1 MKQGDGM
8 KLSEFG
14 SKLSAHAG
22 IVSLMDDLGEAV
34 SSGRSFRML
43 GGGNPARIPEVEAR
57 FRTAMQGILDNGD
70 QFEQMVGKYDGPQGN
85 AQFIEALAE
94 LFESE
99 FGWNTGPENIFIT
112 NGSQAGFFALF
123 NMFAGSRSDGS
134 RGKILLPITPE
145 YIGYSDAGID
155 NPVFD
160 SHRPTIDTLEDRYFK
175 YRINFDDIEVTEET
189 GAICVSRPTNPTG
202 NVLTDGELG
211 RLSVLASENGIPL
224 IVDDAYG
231 APFPNIIFSSAT
243 PMWDENTILCL
254 SLSKL
259 GLPGV
264 RTGIIVANREII
276 RALSSMAAIM
286 SLAPGSFGPGLALD
300 LVKSREI
307 ISLSNEVIRPYYRER
322 VQQAIEWIRG
332 AMGDYPFHV
341 HKPEGAIFLW
351 LWFPDLPISSQELYE
366 RLKARGVLVIA
377 GQNFFPG
384 IEEDWRH
391 RHECIR
397 VTYSQDPA
405 DVEAGLGIIA
415 EEVIRAYDGKRQQTA

>member
-1 MKQGDGM
+1 
-8 KLSEFG
+8 
-14 SKLSAHAG
+14 
-22 IVSLMDDLGEAV
+22 
-34 SSGRSFRML
+34 ML

-57 FRTAMQGILDNGD
+57 FRKAMLGILDNDD
-70 QFEQMVGKYDGPQGN
+70 QFEEMIGRYDGPQGN
-85 AQFIEALAE
+85 AEFIEALAD

-99 FGWNTGPENIFIT
+99 FGWSTSPENIFIT

-123 NMFAGSRSDGS
+123 NMFAGQRSDGS
-134 RGKILLPITPE
+134 HGRILLPITPE
-145 YIGYSDAGID
+145 YIGYSDTAIAE
-155 NPVFD
+155 PIFD
-160 SHRPTIDTLEDRYFK
+160 SHRPTIDTLEDRFFK
-175 YRINFDDIEVTEET
+175 YRVNFDDIEVNDST

-202 NVLTDGELG
+202 NVLTDEEMNK
-211 RLSVLASENGIPL
+211 LSALAAAHDVPL

-259 GLPGV
+259 GLPAV

-286 SLAPGSFGPGLALD
+286 SLAPGSFGPSLALD
-300 LVKSREI
+300 LVRSSEI
-307 ISLSNEVIRPYYRER
+307 ISLSNEVIRPYYRDR
-322 VQQAIEWIRG
+322 GQQAIQWIRD
-332 AMGDYPFHV
+332 AMGEYPLYV

-351 LWFPDLPISSQELYE
+351 LWFPDLPITSQELYQ
-366 RLKARGVLVIA
+366 RLKERGVLVIA
-377 GQNFFPG
+377 GQHFFPG

-397 VTYSQDPA
+397 VTYSQDPE

-415 EEVIRAYDGKRQQTA
+415 EEVIRAYDDKRQQTA

>member
-1 MKQGDGM
+1 M

-14 SKLSAHAG
+14 SKLSGHAG
-22 IVSLMDDLGEAV
+22 IVSLMDDLGASM

-57 FRTAMQGILDNGD
+57 FRKSMRDILDDGD
-70 QFEQMVGKYDGPQGN
+70 RFEKTIGTYDGPQGN
-85 AQFIEALAE
+85 ARFIEALAD
-94 LFESE
+94 LFQSE
-99 FGWNTGPENIFIT
+99 FGWNTGPENIYIT
-112 NGSQAGFFALF
+112 NGSQSGFFALF
-123 NMFAGSRSDGS
+123 NMFAGKRSDG
-134 RGKILLPITPE
+134 RQGKILLPITPE
-145 YIGYSDAGID
+145 YIGYSDTGVQDPI
-155 NPVFD
+155 FD
-160 SHRPTIDTLEDRYFK
+160 SHQPTIDTLDDLYFK
-175 YRINFDDIEVTEET
+175 YRVNFDNISVDESI

-202 NVLTDGELG
+202 NVLTDEEVET
-211 RLSVLASENGIPL
+211 LSVLASKNHIPL

-243 PMWDENTILCL
+243 PIWNDNTILCL

-264 RTGIIVANREII
+264 RTGIVVARRDII
-276 RALSSMAAIM
+276 RALSNVAAVM
-286 SLAPGSFGPGLALD
+286 NLAPGSFGPDLALD

-307 ISLSNEVIRPYYRER
+307 ISLSNEVIRPYYQGR
-322 VQQAIEWIRG
+322 VQQAIQWIRD
-332 AMGDYPFHV
+332 AMAGYPLYV

-351 LWFPDLPISSQELYE
+351 LWFPGLPIASQDLYE

-377 GQNFFPG
+377 GRHFFPG
-384 IEEDWRH
+384 MDAVWRH

-397 VTYSQDPA
+397 VTYSQNPE

-415 EEVIRAYDGKRQQTA
+415 EEVIRAYDERQQTA

>member
-1 MKQGDGM
+1 M

-43 GGGNPARIPEVEAR
+43 GGGNPARIPAVEAR
-57 FRTAMQGILDNGD
+57 FRQAMRGILDNGE
-70 QFEQMVGKYDGPQGN
+70 QFEEMIGRYDGPQGN
-85 AQFIEALAE
+85 AEFIEALAE

-123 NMFAGSRSDGS
+123 NMFAGRRSDGS
-134 RGKILLPITPE
+134 HGRILLPITPE
-145 YIGYSDAGID
+145 YIGYADTAVAEPIFDA
-155 NPVFD
+155 
-160 SHRPTIDTLEDRYFK
+160 HRPTIDTLEDRYFK
-175 YRINFDDIEVTEET
+175 YRVNFDDIEVNEST

-202 NVLTDGELG
+202 NVLTDDEV
-211 RLSVLASENGIPL
+211 RQLSAMAANNDVPL

-259 GLPGV
+259 GLPAV
-264 RTGIIVANREII
+264 RTGIIVANRDII

-286 SLAPGSFGPGLALD
+286 SLAPGSFGPSLALD

-307 ISLSNEVIRPYYRER
+307 ITLSNEVIQPYYRER
-322 VQQAIEWIRG
+322 GQQAIQWIRD
-332 AMGDYPFHV
+332 AMGEYPFYV

-351 LWFPDLPISSQELYE
+351 LWFPDLPITSQELYQ

-377 GQNFFPG
+377 GQHFFPG
-384 IEEDWRH
+384 IEDDWRH

-397 VTYSQDPA
+397 VTYSQDPE

-415 EEVIRAYDGKRQQTA
+415 EEVIRAYDDKRQQTA

>member
-1 MKQGDGM
+1 M

-57 FRTAMQGILDNGD
+57 FRSAMQGILDSGD
-70 QFEQMVGKYDGPQGN
+70 QFEQMIGKYDGPQGN
-85 AQFIEALAE
+85 ARFIEALAE

-123 NMFAGSRSDGS
+123 NMFAGPRRDGS

-145 YIGYSDAGID
+145 YIGYSDTAIED
-155 NPVFD
+155 PIFD

-175 YRINFDDIEVTEET
+175 YRINFDDIEVNEDT

-202 NVLTDGELG
+202 NVLTDDELG
-211 RLSVLASENGIPL
+211 RLSVLASENDIPL

-286 SLAPGSFGPGLALD
+286 SLAPGSFGPALALD

-322 VQQAIEWIRG
+322 VQQAIEWIRA
-332 AMGDYPFHV
+332 AMGDYPFHI

-384 IEEDWRH
+384 IEADWRH

-415 EEVIRAYDGKRQQTA
+415 EEVIRAYDDKRQQTA

>member
-1 MKQGDGM
+1 M

-14 SKLSAHAG
+14 AKLSAHAG

-34 SSGRSFRML
+34 SSGRSFHML

-57 FRTAMQGILDNGD
+57 FRRAMEGILANDG
-70 QFEQMVGKYDGPQGN
+70 QFERMVGQYDGPQGN
-85 AQFIEALAE
+85 APFIEALAE

-123 NMFAGSRSDGS
+123 NMFAGRRSDGS
-134 RGKILLPITPE
+134 QGRILLPITPE
-145 YIGYSDAGID
+145 YIGYSDTGVADPI
-155 NPVFD
+155 FD
-160 SHRPTIDTLEDRYFK
+160 SHRPTIDTLDNRYFK
-175 YRINFDDIEVTEET
+175 YRVNFDDIQVDDSI

-202 NVLTDGELG
+202 NVLTDDEVSTLAG
-211 RLSVLASENGIPL
+211 LASQHDVPL

-243 PMWDENTILCL
+243 PTWDENTILCL

-286 SLAPGSFGPGLALD
+286 SLAPGSFGPALALD

-307 ISLSNEVIRPYYRER
+307 ISLSNEVIQPYYRER
-322 VQQAIEWIRG
+322 GRRAIEWMRD
-332 AMGDYPFHV
+332 AMGDYPFYV

-351 LWFPDLPISSQELYE
+351 LWFPDLPITTQELYE

-377 GQNFFPG
+377 GQHFFPG

-397 VTYSQDPA
+397 VTYSQDPE

-415 EEVIRAYDGKRQQTA
+415 EEVIRAYDKRQQTA

>member
-1 MKQGDGM
+1 M

-14 SKLSAHAG
+14 TKLSAHAG

-57 FRTAMQGILDNGD
+57 FRTAMQGIMDNGD
-70 QFEQMVGKYDGPQGN
+70 QFEQMIGKYDGPQGN
-85 AQFIEALAE
+85 AEFIDSLAE

-99 FGWNTGPENIFIT
+99 FGWQTGPENIFIT
-112 NGSQAGFFALF
+112 NGSQAGFFAMF

-134 RGKILLPITPE
+134 RGRILLPITPE
-145 YIGYSDAGID
+145 YIGYSDTAIRD
-155 NPVFD
+155 PIFD
-160 SHRPTIDTLEDRYFK
+160 SHRPTIDILEDRYFK
-175 YRINFDDIEVTEET
+175 YRVNFDDIEVNHAT

-202 NVLTDGELG
+202 NVLTDDELSK
-211 RLSVLASENGIPL
+211 LSALAANNDVPL

-243 PMWDENTILCL
+243 PIWDDNIILCL

-276 RALSSMAAIM
+276 RALSSMAAIT

-307 ISLSNEVIRPYYRER
+307 ISLSNEVIRPYYRDR
-322 VQQAIEWIRG
+322 GRQAIQWIRD

-351 LWFPDLPISSQELYE
+351 LWFPDLPITSQELYQ

-377 GQNFFPG
+377 GEHFFPG

-397 VTYSQDPA
+397 VTYSQDPE

-415 EEVIRAYDGKRQQTA
+415 EEVIRAYDKQQQTA

>member
-1 MKQGDGM
+1 M

-14 SKLSAHAG
+14 SKLSAHVG
-22 IVSLMDDLGEAV
+22 IVNLMDDLGEAV

-43 GGGNPARIPEVEAR
+43 GGGNPARIPEVETR
-57 FRTAMQGILDNGD
+57 FRNAMQGILGNGD
-70 QFEQMVGKYDGPQGN
+70 QFERMIGQYDGPQGN
-85 AQFIEALAE
+85 AEFVEALAA

-112 NGSQAGFFALF
+112 NGSQSAFFALF
-123 NMFAGSRSDGS
+123 NMFAGRRSDGS
-134 RGKILLPITPE
+134 RAKILLPITPE
-145 YIGYSDAGID
+145 YIGYSDTAVADPI
-155 NPVFD
+155 FD
-160 SHRPTIDTLEDRYFK
+160 SYQPTIDTLDNRFFK
-175 YRINFDDIEVTEET
+175 YRVNFDDIEVNDST

-202 NVLTDGELG
+202 NVLTDEEVGK
-211 RLSVLASENGIPL
+211 LSALASQNDIPL

-243 PMWDENTILCL
+243 PTWNDNTILCL

-264 RTGIIVANREII
+264 RTGIVVANREII
-276 RALSSMAAIM
+276 RSLSSMAAIM

-300 LVKSREI
+300 LVKSREV
-307 ISLSNEVIRPYYRER
+307 ISLSNEVIRPYYRSR
-322 VQQAIEWIRG
+322 GQQAVQWIRD
-332 AMGDYPFHV
+332 AMGDYPFYV

-351 LWFPDLPISSQELYE
+351 LWFPDLPISSQELYQ

-377 GQNFFPG
+377 GQHFFPG
-384 IEEDWRH
+384 IDEDWRH

-397 VTYSQDPA
+397 VTYSQDPE

-415 EEVIRAYDGKRQQTA
+415 EEVIRAYDKQEQTA

>member
-1 MKQGDGM
+1 M

-14 SKLSAHAG
+14 SKLSAHTG

-34 SSGRSFRML
+34 SSGRSFHML

-57 FRTAMQGILDNGD
+57 FRRAMDGILANDG
-70 QFEQMVGKYDGPQGN
+70 QFEQMVGQYDGPQGN
-85 AQFIEALAE
+85 APFIEALAE

-123 NMFAGSRSDGS
+123 NMFAGRRSDGT
-134 RGKILLPITPE
+134 RGRILLPITPE
-145 YIGYSDAGID
+145 YIGYSDTAVADPI
-155 NPVFD
+155 FD
-160 SHRPTIDTLEDRYFK
+160 SHRPTIETLENRYFK
-175 YRINFDDIEVTEET
+175 YRVNFDDIQVDDST

-202 NVLTDGELG
+202 NVLTDEEVSKLAG
-211 RLSVLASENGIPL
+211 LASQNGVPL

-243 PMWDENTILCL
+243 PTWDENTILCL

-286 SLAPGSFGPGLALD
+286 SLAPGSFGPALALD

-322 VQQAIEWIRG
+322 GQQAIEWIRE
-332 AMGDYPFHV
+332 AMGDYPFYV

-351 LWFPDLPISSQELYE
+351 LWFPDLPITSQELYQ

-377 GQNFFPG
+377 GQHFFPG
-384 IEEDWRH
+384 IAEDWRH

-397 VTYSQDPA
+397 VTYSQDPE
-405 DVEAGLGIIA
+405 DVQAGLGIIA
-415 EEVIRAYDGKRQQTA
+415 EEVIRAYDKRQQTA